1 MIRTLTF
8 FCMIFLATSA
18 YGQSGYGRVLF
29 VTEPDTLYVQMQT
42 VQMKLATADTLSLP
56 AGEYVFIVMA
66 KGYADKEARMV
77 IQEGT
82 MRNYMLP
89 MKTVVK
95 REYTQEVSSLPYYEW
110 AKTIHVE
117 TDLDSKIEVNGV
129 ELEGTDWMV
138 LADAGWVNVK
148 VTHPLGRTRQVRAE
162 IRENRLNSLDLHIR
176 MTRKEHLI
184 NSLLPGYSHFRKQQ
198 YVRMVVAPTAVLA
211 FIGLSAQSHLTYLTQ
226 KSEYDKLRRDYFTS
240 VPSQADAAARRAQLK
255 ADEANATLKQRD
267 IFVASTIAA
276 YLISYADGVR
286 PGKIGYRVGGMRL
299 DPYVESNPNG
309 DGFMHGFKL
318 SKSF

>member
-1 MIRTLTF
+1 MS
-8 FCMIFLATSA
+8 TSA

-29 VTEPDTLYVQMQT
+29 VSEPDTLYFQMQT
-42 VQMKLATADTLSLP
+42 VQMKHATADTLSLP
-56 AGEYVFIVMA
+56 AGEYVFTVMA
-66 KGYADKEARMV
+66 KGYADRQAQMIVEA
-77 IQEGT
+77 GT
-82 MRNYMLP
+82 MRNYMIP

-95 REYTQEVSSLPYYEW
+95 REYTQEVSSLPYFEW

-117 TDLDSKIEVNGV
+117 TDVDSRIEVNGV

-138 LADAGWVNVK
+138 LADAGWVDVK
-148 VTHPLGRTRQVRAE
+148 VAHSLGRTREIRAQ
-162 IRENRLNSLDLHIR
+162 IRENRLNSLDMHIR
-176 MTRKEHLI
+176 MTRNEHLV
-184 NSLLPGYSHFRKQQ
+184 NSLLPGYSHYRKQQ
-198 YVRMVVAPTAVLA
+198 YVRMVAAPAAVLT

-226 KSEYDKLRRDYFTS
+226 KSDYDKLRQDYLRS
-240 VPSQADAAARRAQLK
+240 VPSQADAAAKRAQLK
-255 ADEANATLKQRD
+255 ADEANATLKRRD
-267 IFVASTIAA
+267 LFVASTIAA

-318 SKSF
+318 STSF